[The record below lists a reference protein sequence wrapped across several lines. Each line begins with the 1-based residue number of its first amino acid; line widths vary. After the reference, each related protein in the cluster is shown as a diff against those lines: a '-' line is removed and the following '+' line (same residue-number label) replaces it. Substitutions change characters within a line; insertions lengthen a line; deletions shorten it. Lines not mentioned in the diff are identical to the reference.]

1 MPRVLIAE
9 DSYVVQR
16 TLLKLLEGEPGI
28 EVVGVASTGAEA
40 VSMCRELEPDLV
52 TMDIFM
58 PEMDG
63 VEATQRI
70 MEQCPTRI
78 VIISSMVGSDNVR
91 MSFEAMRAG
100 AIEVIE
106 KPHGVLSGNYG
117 EVRRELVRVIQELAD
132 ATPVGNV
139 SLIPPPPDTD
149 PPVAPTTDGREP
161 TAILRRGG
169 FPPGY
174 TPALIC
180 IGGSTGAPA
189 VLVEVLSMLPADF
202 PIPIVVAQHIAEGFA
217 RGMVDWLDAAVPP
230 RVKLAEHRERA
241 RPGTVLISPDD
252 RHIDVWPGNM
262 IKLSPPADRVKHVPS
277 ITRLF
282 QSAAKSVGPDTLGV
296 ILSGMG
302 NDGAEG
308 LLALREAGGVTL
320 AQDEATSVVWGMPQS
335 AKQLGAVMRVVAP
348 VRLSKMFLAMG
359 VRAQQRG

>member
-1 MPRVLIAE
+1 MRVLVAE

-28 EVVGVASTGAEA
+28 EVVGVATNGSEA
-40 VSMCRELEPDLV
+40 VAMCRELEPDLV

-63 VEATQRI
+63 VEATRQI

-106 KPHGVLSGNYG
+106 KPHGVLSGNYA
-117 EVRRELVRVIQELAD
+117 EVRQGLIRVIRKLAD
-132 ATPVGNV
+132 ARPVGNV

-161 TAILRRGG
+161 TSILRRGG
-169 FPPGY
+169 FPPDY
-174 TPALIC
+174 APQLIC

-189 VLVEVLSMLPADF
+189 VLVEILAMLPADY
-202 PIPIVVAQHIAEGFA
+202 PIPIVVAQHIAVGFA
-217 RGMVDWLDAAVPP
+217 SGMVDWLDAAVPL
-230 RVKLAEHRERA
+230 RVKLAEHREHI
-241 RPGTVLISPDD
+241 RPGTVLVGPDD
-252 RHIDVWPGNM
+252 RHIDISPGGRV
-262 IKLSPPADRVKHVPS
+262 KLYEPTDRGKHVPS
-277 ITRLF
+277 ISRFFMT
-282 QSAAKSVGPDTLGV
+282 AAAAMGPDVLGV

-302 NDGAEG
+302 SDGSQG
-308 LLALREAGGVTL
+308 LFALRQAGGVTL
-320 AQDEATSVVWGMPQS
+320 AQDEESSVVWGMPKS
-335 AKQLGAVMRVVAP
+335 AKDLGAVMRVVAP
-348 VRLSKMFLAMG
+348 VKLARMMIAMG
-359 VRAQQRG
+359 LRARGKS